1 MPIDHEFLAP
11 DSGTSKDDHH
21 SSHREPDSQRMTNAD
36 FRKMMMTPRSDKNMT
51 AMGALALGSGNT
63 TLGGTTPAPNT
74 SGKPRVSSVGGSGS
88 IADSKELS
96 EKAEK
101 RKKKKSF
108 YAKLKRQ
115 EDDKMAELAAKYR
128 DRAAERREGVPDKPD
143 ASREGESNETSEEK
157 PASHTSQT
165 GGGYRAVAPDMKS
178 SHDQAERRRQMIQE
192 SKFLGGDMEHTH
204 LVKGLDFALLQKV
217 RSEIANREKVTV
229 DEEIEN
235 IEAPPKPSMKLEKY
249 QDNEL
254 DLKRKDV
261 KKEIK
266 SEESEDQVVCRT
278 TMAKNIIRT
287 VFKTDMPERNELF
300 FPGRMAYTMDL
311 DDVEESHDDPDSA
324 NPHSDIPTTTI
335 RSKADVQGN
344 LAHQQAVSLSANDI
358 VINKLTQIL
367 SYLRAA
373 GSRGKKKK
381 KDKLIPQLPNP
392 KSDPVAAAAIS
403 KGQGAD
409 IPIFDDAGE
418 YVPDYK
424 RTEKSSSNYSSRDK
438 DRDRRD
444 KDRGYSRSSHRD
456 RERDRD
462 RRDHKGTSR
471 SYFDKQEEVDEY
483 KKGFSNQDK
492 EMIKTLL
499 KREEEK
505 SKKEINSNKEDSG
518 GLGQHSGTYLSAS
531 NPEGYSECYPGIDTS
546 YAMDDS
552 DEEVDYTKMDLG
564 NKKGPVGRWDF
575 DTAEE
580 YADYMSQKEALP
592 KAAFQYGVKMA
603 EGRKTRGRVGMKN
616 EKAKLDKEWNK
627 ISSLI
632 DKRKGPGSGA
642 KRAKYE

>member
-1 MPIDHEFLAP
+1 
-11 DSGTSKDDHH
+11 
-21 SSHREPDSQRMTNAD
+21 
-36 FRKMMMTPRSDKNMT
+36 
-51 AMGALALGSGNT
+51 
-63 TLGGTTPAPNT
+63 
-74 SGKPRVSSVGGSGS
+74 
-88 IADSKELS
+88 
-96 EKAEK
+96 
-101 RKKKKSF
+101 
-108 YAKLKRQ
+108 
-115 EDDKMAELAAKYR
+115 
-128 DRAAERREGVPDKPD
+128 
-143 ASREGESNETSEEK
+143 
-157 PASHTSQT
+157 
-165 GGGYRAVAPDMKS
+165 
-178 SHDQAERRRQMIQE
+178 
-192 SKFLGGDMEHTH
+192 
-204 LVKGLDFALLQKV
+204 
-217 RSEIANREKVTV
+217 
-229 DEEIEN
+229 
-235 IEAPPKPSMKLEKY
+235 
-249 QDNEL
+249 
-254 DLKRKDV
+254 
-261 KKEIK
+261 
-266 SEESEDQVVCRT
+266 
-278 TMAKNIIRT
+278 
-287 VFKTDMPERNELF
+287 MPERNELF

-311 DDVEESHDDPDSA
+311 DDVEETHDDPDSA

-424 RTEKSSSNYSSRDK
+424 RTEKGSSNYSSRDK

-462 RRDHKGTSR
+462 RRDHKAASR
-471 SYFDKQEEVDEY
+471 SYFDKQEEADEY

-505 SKKEINSNKEDSG
+505 SKKEINPNKEDSG

>member
-1 MPIDHEFLAP
+1 
-11 DSGTSKDDHH
+11 
-21 SSHREPDSQRMTNAD
+21 
-36 FRKMMMTPRSDKNMT
+36 MMMTPRSDKNMT
-51 AMGALALGSGNT
+51 AMGALALGAGNS
-63 TLGGTTPAPNT
+63 TLGGTTPAPNS
-74 SGKPRVSSVGGSGS
+74 SGKARVSSVGGSGA

-128 DRAAERREGVPDKPD
+128 DRAAERREGVPEKPD
-143 ASREGESNETSEEK
+143 ASREGESTESSAQKTAPHTSE
-157 PASHTSQT
+157 T

-217 RSEIANREKVTV
+217 RSEIATREKVSVEDVETT
-229 DEEIEN
+229 
-235 IEAPPKPSMKLEKY
+235 EAPPKPNMKLEKY

-254 DLKRKDV
+254 DLKRKDI

-311 DDVEESHDDPDSA
+311 DDVEESHDDPDST

-381 KDKLIPQLPNP
+381 KEKLIPQLPNP

-409 IPIFDDAGE
+409 IPIFDDAGD

-424 RTEKSSSNYSSRDK
+424 RSDKSSSNYSSRDK
-438 DRDRRD
+438 DRDRKDR
-444 KDRGYSRSSHRD
+444 DRGYSRSGHRD
-456 RERDRD
+456 RERDKD
-462 RRDHKGTSR
+462 RRDHKGSSR
-471 SYFDKQEEVDEY
+471 YFDKQDEVEDYE
-483 KKGFSNQDK
+483 KGFSNQDK
-492 EMIKTLL
+492 EMIKGLL

-505 SKKEINSNKEDSG
+505 SKKENQSKDQAGEESG
-518 GLGQHSGTYLSAS
+518 KVSGTYLSAN

-627 ISSLI
+627 ISSLM
-632 DKRKGPGSGA
+632 DKRKGSAGGA
-642 KRAKYE
+642 KRARYD